1 MNRYEEAMAHCAP
14 PAELE
19 ERLRQKVLAA
29 PPAGSHVLRHWSL
42 ARKAALAAV
51 LTLALTVSVGAALLE
66 QVAALPEKL
75 RTVLHLHYCEG
86 YSQQEI
92 ASLLG
97 ITVSAVKMRMKRGRE
112 ALRSSW
118 EGAE

>member
-1 MNRYEEAMAHCAP
+1 MEQREEVFDRVYRMYG
-14 PAELE
+14 PALNQCRDEWKRGCRRELPLE
-19 ERLRQKVLAA
+19 A
-29 PPAGSHVLRHWSL
+29 
-42 ARKAALAAV
+42 AALVAV
-51 LTLALTVSVGAALLE
+51 PESERALLE

-75 RTVLHLHYCEG
+75 RTVIHLHYCEG

-97 ITVSAVKMRMKRGRE
+97 ITVSAVNMRMKRGRE